1 MNNKDIRNYRRT
13 RMQKELII
21 EKLREKGCRIT
32 KQRLMLLDIILEEK
46 GAFPHEIGLLLGYP
60 VEDVLGFIRHQGKNY
75 LYTGYTL

>member
-1 MNNKDIRNYRRT
+1 MS
-13 RMQKELII
+13 KEVFQMVE
-21 EKLREKGCRIT
+21 EKRYACY
-32 KQRLMLLDIILEEK
+32 MEEK